1 MTNAGTIDNF
11 PGNSASFK
19 FKQKI
24 TDSKG
29 NNDTKAVK
37 VMELLKYLSKFWK
50 TLEMPLIN
58 YEINLVLTW
67 SANCITSNAAANQET
82 TLTITDTKLYPPVVT
97 LSNHDNGKLLQQL
110 KSGFKSTVNWNKY
123 QSR

>member
-1 MTNAGTIDNF
+1 MTNAGAIDNF

-37 VMELLKYLSKFWK
+37 VMEPLKYLSKFWK
-50 TLEMPLIN
+50 TLEMSLIN

-82 TLTITDTKLYPPVVT
+82 TLTITDTKLYPPIVT
-97 LSNHDNGKLLQQL
+97 LSTHDNGKLLQ
-110 KSGFKSTVNWNKY
+110 
-123 QSR
+123 